1 MEFINGF
8 LQAWGVVQ
16 VPSVEDVGFMIGILS
31 ILASFIFVACI
42 AVVVVGEGLKTVY
55 RKICQYFVHP
65 FTRRGQVVTPAHRPR
80 RPPR

>member
-1 MEFINGF
+1 MEFIDGF
-8 LQAWGVVQ
+8 FQAWGVVQ
-16 VPSVEDVGFMIGILS
+16 VPSVEDVGFAIGILS

-65 FTRRGQVVTPAHRPR
+65 FTQKGQATPPAFRPR